1 MIFTLMALPPDS
13 TPVRYSEVRNRVR
26 QIVSKKISDTTL
38 STRLN
43 ELVREKIIERKQ
55 FNEIPLRVEYNLT
68 AKGTGLQ
75 RSLQPMIEWAISSCH
90 KESEM

>member
-1 MIFTLMALPPDS
+1 MALPPDS
-13 TPVRYSEVRNRVR
+13 TPVRYSGVRNRVR

-43 ELVREKIIERKQ
+43 ELVEKNLAERKQ

-68 AKGTGLQ
+68 TKGKELQ
-75 RSLQPMIEWAISSCH
+75 KSLQPLLEWAIQDCH
-90 KESEM
+90 KNR